1 MTVSISLYEANSLES
16 PQAGYHNNWKV
27 TNTVYQADKLQTIIK
42 AAKIDD
48 VEPIWTSLFAKAL
61 EGKDVKDLLL
71 NVGSGGGAA
80 AAPAAG
86 GAAGGEAA
94 AAETKEEEKEE
105 GTIFSPVLDIL
116 DSYTD
121 MFCSQGGVRRGYG
134 FRSFRLE
141 RFSRLSCSFKC
152 MATVFLSV
160 QHLAGRVGFH
170 R

>member
-1 MTVSISLYEANSLES
+1 MSL
-16 PQAGYHNNWKV
+16 Q
-27 TNTVYQADKLQTIIK
+27 
-42 AAKIDD
+42 
-48 VEPIWTSLFAKAL
+48 AL

-94 AAETKEEEKEE
+94 AEETKEEEKEE

-134 FRSFRLE
+134 FRSFRLNE
-141 RFSRLSCSFKC
+141 QNISSRMTPGSRYFTTNGQGFWEELCALCKEFACHGKW
-152 MATVFLSV
+152 
-160 QHLAGRVGFH
+160 VGLTAFYDKMS
-170 R
+170 RMQVTLMQ